1 MKTEFKIGQKVYD
14 SVFFE
19 NLEGKVVDIRESL
32 DKTILVV
39 DFNGLQFKY
48 TKEGILLLYAANID
62 NRKTLSTKP
71 YVLEGFTQETVVDW
85 SKYFNTWGI
94 FYDDEEDFENTNRVG
109 RLHDYNSDSIY
120 TFKSYEDESY
130 KNFKP
135 LTEEQIKILNL

>member
-1 MKTEFKIGQKVYD
+1 MKTKFKIGQKVYD

-62 NRKTLSTKP
+62 NRKTLATKP

-109 RLHDYNSDSIY
+109 RLHDYNGDSIY
-120 TFKSYEDESY
+120 PFKSYEDESY